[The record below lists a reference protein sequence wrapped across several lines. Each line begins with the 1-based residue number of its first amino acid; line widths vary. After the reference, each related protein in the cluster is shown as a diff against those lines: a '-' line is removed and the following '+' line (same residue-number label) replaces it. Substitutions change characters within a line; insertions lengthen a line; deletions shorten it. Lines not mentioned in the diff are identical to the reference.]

1 MDSSQIVDI
10 WMVFKDS
17 IDKKHIE
24 IVAEKF
30 VDVLADYG
38 VSDHTF
44 QQCLDVDDNLDQ
56 AIEYYLDSD
65 VDDED
70 DYDEWDD

>member
-17 IDKKHIE
+17 IEKKHLE
-24 IVAEKF
+24 IVAEKY

-38 VSDHTF
+38 ISDNVF
-44 QQCLDVDDNLDQ
+44 QQCLDVDDSLDE

-65 VDDED
+65 QDDEE
-70 DYDEWDD
+70 DYEEWD

>member
-38 VSDHTF
+38 VSDHIF
-44 QQCLDVDDNLDQ
+44 Q
-56 AIEYYLDSD
+56 
-65 VDDED
+65 
-70 DYDEWDD
+70 

>member
-17 IDKKHIE
+17 IDKKQLD

-30 VDVLADYG
+30 IDCLADYG
-38 VSDHTF
+38 VTDQTF
-44 QQCLDVDDNLDQ
+44 QQCLDIDDQLDE

-65 VDDED
+65 QDD
-70 DYDEWDD
+70 DYEEDEWD